1 MSFSEK
7 FKNKKIVIGV
17 GIFIIITL
25 GAGVFIYNKNKLN
38 GGKSTIEESYI
49 ETYTIADNEKIFI
62 NGAIT
67 PTKSQDFNPVQDE
80 ISKLNVTNGKVVKE
94 GDLLYTIKNQSI
106 LDEIDGLK
114 TQITQLKKTNTN
126 NDPVLSAELNTEI
139 SKLNAQISVLDK
151 KAYINTY
158 APFAGKVYLNNQDQ
172 NSQGIEQTSFMTL
185 QSNEFYMKGQAS
197 EQDLPKLQ
205 IDNPVDVLVFA
216 NNQKL
221 NGRISFISDR
231 PSTNSDQMN
240 MGGQSNLSYYDVNIS
255 FDNQEGLTNGFHVQA
270 SIEIQGSFVKIPT
283 SAVIESV
290 VEEKTEFYV
299 FEDLNGILKKRI
311 IDIYDQNDEFT
322 TVQSGLDKN
331 ISIIRY
337 PSEEM
342 KEGDPVNTGNVP
354 MNVEGAE
361 PSSEGEDNS
370 TTFEE
375 GAE

>member
-17 GIFIIITL
+17 GIFIVIAL
-25 GAGVFIYNKNKLN
+25 GTGVFIYNKNKLN
-38 GGKSTIEESYI
+38 GGDSTIEESYI

-67 PTKSQDFNPVQDE
+67 PTKSQDFNPIQE
-80 ISKLNVTNGKVVKE
+80 EMSKLNVTNGKVVKE
-94 GDLLYTIKNQSI
+94 GDLLYTIKNQSV

-114 TQITQLKKTNTN
+114 TQVSQLKKSNTT
-126 NDPVLSAELNTEI
+126 NDPLLNTEI
-139 SKLNAQISVLDK
+139 SKLNAQISALDK
-151 KAYINTY
+151 KAYVNTY
-158 APFAGKVYLNNQDQ
+158 APFAGKVYLNEQ
-172 NSQGIEQTSFMTL
+172 SQGSQGMEQTSFMTL
-185 QSNEFYMKGQAS
+185 QSHEFYMKGQAS

-221 NGRISFISDR
+221 TGRISFISDR
-231 PSTNSDQMN
+231 PSTNIDQMN
-240 MGGQSNLSYYDVNIS
+240 MGGQSNLSYYDVTIA

-270 SIEIQGSFVKIPT
+270 SIEVQDSFVKIPT
-283 SAVIESV
+283 SAVMESKT
-290 VEEKTEFYV
+290 EEKTEYYV

-311 IDIYDQNDEFT
+311 IEIYDQNDEFT

-331 ISIIRY
+331 IAIIRY

-354 MNVEGAE
+354 MNAEGAE
-361 PSSEGEDNS
+361 PLPEGEDAS